1 MGVAAAARAKISF
14 ALFATMAGLPTC
26 SSTDDAAVNMTKTCS
41 EKHLAKISVWI
52 KEWRDIATFLD
63 LTEAEEHEI
72 LGSAPHSV
80 RSQKKAMLRLWKEK
94 RGTKATYK
102 RLCRAFRDCEMLDL
116 EEKVEK
122 LLVESSSSSSDEE
135 GVIQRI

>member
-1 MGVAAAARAKISF
+1 
-14 ALFATMAGLPTC
+14 MASLP
-26 SSTDDAAVNMTKTCS
+26 SSTDKAAVNMTKTLS
-41 EKHLAKISVWI
+41 ENHLAKISIWI
-52 KEWRDIATFLD
+52 KEWRDIATFLR

-94 RGTKATYK
+94 RGAKATYE
-102 RLCRAFRDCEMLDL
+102 RLCRAFRECDMLDL
-116 EEKVEK
+116 EEKVQK

-135 GVIQRI
+135 GESF

>member
-1 MGVAAAARAKISF
+1 MAFSPDRARDISDLADVA
-14 ALFATMAGLPTC
+14 M
-26 SSTDDAAVNMTKTCS
+26 NKTCS
-41 EKHLAKISVWI
+41 VKHLAKISIWI
-52 KEWRDIATFLD
+52 KEWRDIAPFLD

-80 RSQKKAMLRLWKEK
+80 RLQKKAMLRLWKEK

-122 LLVESSSSSSDEE
+122 LLAESSSSSSDEDGE
-135 GVIQRI
+135 IQRI